1 MEFEFSFEDYID
13 EACSS
18 LIDDLYRDVP
28 DVEVEETSFGSG
40 RFTVWAEEDAEVR
53 DPVPDFLKRV
63 REGDEEAIKVLL
75 RAFQCADG
83 KRWAVRTWA
92 EYLGRGRTTATG
104 DVELEARCPWF
115 DTWDEAHYANGVVI
129 LSQDN
134 TLTFRP
140 SGCSFELPMDRL
152 TLRSTG
158 EFDDLGRSVY
168 RIG

>member
-1 MEFEFSFEDYID
+1 MEIEFTFDDYLD

-18 LIDDLYRDVP
+18 LIEDLYRDVP
-28 DVEVEETSFGSG
+28 DVEVEETFLGSG
-40 RFTVWAEEDAEVR
+40 RFTVWAEECEEVR

-75 RAFQCADG
+75 RAFRCADG

-92 EYLGRGRTTATG
+92 WYTG
-104 DVELEARCPWF
+104 PFRRLADGAVELGAKCPWF
-115 DTWDEAHYANGVVI
+115 DTWDEAHYANGVVT

-140 SGCSFELPMDRL
+140 SGCSFKLPLDRL

-158 EFDDLGRSVY
+158 ELDDIGRSVY

>member
-1 MEFEFSFEDYID
+1 MEYTFEDYLD

-18 LIDDLYRDVP
+18 LIEALYRDVP
-28 DVEVEETSFGSG
+28 DVEVEETFLGSG
-40 RFTVWAEEDAEVR
+40 RFTVWAEEGDEVR
-53 DPVPDFLKRV
+53 DPVPDFLKSV
-63 REGDEEAIKVLL
+63 REGDEEAIRVLL
-75 RAFQCADG
+75 RAFPCADG

-92 EYLGRGRTTATG
+92 EYLGHSHITATG

-140 SGCSFELPMDRL
+140 SGCSFKLPLDRL

-158 EFDDLGRSVY
+158 ELDDLGRSVY

>member
-1 MEFEFSFEDYID
+1 MTFTFDDYLD

-18 LIDDLYRDVP
+18 LIEDLYRDVP
-28 DVEVEETSFGSG
+28 DVEVEETFLGSG
-40 RFTVWAEEDAEVR
+40 RFTVWAEEGEEVR
-53 DPVPDFLKRV
+53 DPVPDFLARV

-75 RAFQCADG
+75 RAFPCADD
-83 KRWAVRTWA
+83 KRWAVHTWA
-92 EYLGRGRTTATG
+92 EYLGRISTTATG
-104 DVELEARCPWF
+104 DVELEAKCPWF
-115 DTWDEAHYANGVVI
+115 DTWDEAHYAVGVVI

-140 SGCSFELPMDRL
+140 SGCSFKLPLDRL

-158 EFDDLGRSVY
+158 EFDDLGQTVY

>member
-1 MEFEFSFEDYID
+1 MEIEFTFEDYLD

-18 LIDDLYRDVP
+18 LIESLYRDVP
-28 DVEVEETSFGSG
+28 DVEIEEDSFGSG
-40 RFTVWAEEDAEVR
+40 RFTVWAEESEEVR
-53 DPVPDFLKRV
+53 DPVPDFLARV
-63 REGDEEAIKVLL
+63 RQGDEEAIKVLL

-92 EYLGRGRTTATG
+92 WYTG
-104 DVELEARCPWF
+104 PFRRLQDGAVELGAKCPWF
-115 DTWDEAHYANGVVI
+115 DTWDEDHYAVGVVI